1 MTVLRVN
8 VEPTYVSASEIR
20 HEHQD
25 CSTIE
30 AHVDGELHVYCET
43 HRTYQVAD

>member
-8 VEPTYVSASEIR
+8 TEPTYVSASEIR
-20 HEHQD
+20 QEHSE

-30 AHVDGELHVYCET
+30 AHVDGALHVYCEG
-43 HRTYQVAD
+43 HRTYQIAD

>member
-1 MTVLRVN
+1 MTHLRVN

-20 HEHQD
+20 SEHSE

-30 AHVDGELHVYCET
+30 AHVDDALHVYCQT
-43 HRTYQVAD
+43 HRTYQIAD